1 MTKLL
6 GEAWKEL
13 SEEDKKPWEAAA
25 EADKERY
32 LNECKEAGVEP
43 ELKEAAPKKEKAP
56 KKKERD
62 EGEEAA
68 AEEAA
73 EEEGAAKPAKK
84 KAKAEKAA
92 PTAEEKAA
100 KAEKAAAAKAE
111 KAAAAK
117 AEKAAAKKAAADENE
132 AEEAAEAAA
141 EAPKIK
147 KALSAYF
154 LFCNDERSKLVAAN
168 PEKPGK
174 EITAM
179 LGAAWKALSQEEQAK
194 WNAAAAKDKE
204 RYAAECEA
212 AGVAPGG
219 AKSKAE
225 KGSAPAKAGAADKA
239 REEELKAQIESAKA
253 EIAEHDARSAAMKQP
268 KSHRTALMCY
278 KKKQIPI
285 VAGANPDMAVEQI
298 QELMT
303 DNFEKLSDDE
313 KRPYDEEAQ
322 ADLLRY
328 QTACEEHKAKKDAV
342 LKLKADTKRKLD
354 RLEKE
359 LKDERA
365 RAKEARAAAAAA
377 NKAAKEEKAASKK
390 AKDAEK
396 AAKAEKA
403 AAKKAAKEAKAAK
416 KAAAEGS
423 EEAADDVEVEEA
435 SGEAADVEAAIE
447 EAVSE
452 EVAEEGSDAE
462 VEDDEE
468 EK

>member
-43 ELKEAAPKKEKAP
+43 ELKEAAPKKEKAA

-68 AEEAA
+68 
-73 EEEGAAKPAKK
+73 EEEG
-84 KAKAEKAA
+84 
-92 PTAEEKAA
+92 
-100 KAEKAAAAKAE
+100 
-111 KAAAAK
+111 
-117 AEKAAAKKAAADENE
+117 
-132 AEEAAEAAA
+132 AAEAAA

-179 LGAAWKALSQEEQAK
+179 LGAAWKALGPEEQAK

-403 AAKKAAKEAKAAK
+403 AAKKAAKEAKGAK
-416 KAAAEGS
+416 KAAAAAAEGS
-423 EEAADDVEVEEA
+423 EEVEEA

-462 VEDDEE
+462 IEDDEE

>member
-25 EADKERY
+25 EADKARY

-43 ELKEAAPKKEKAP
+43 ELKEGAPKKEKAP

-62 EGEEAA
+62 EGEEA

-84 KAKAEKAA
+84 KAKAEKPA

-100 KAEKAAAAKAE
+100 KAEKAK
-111 KAAAAK
+111 AAK

-179 LGAAWKALSQEEQAK
+179 LGAAWKALGQEEQAK

-239 REEELKAQIESAKA
+239 RGEELKAQIESAKA

-403 AAKKAAKEAKAAK
+403 AAKKAAKEAKGAK
-416 KAAAEGS
+416 KAAAAAAEGS
-423 EEAADDVEVEEA
+423 EEAAEDVEVEEA

-462 VEDDEE
+462 IEDDEE

>member
-56 KKKERD
+56 KKKERE
-62 EGEEAA
+62 EGEAA

-111 KAAAAK
+111 KAAA
-117 AEKAAAKKAAADENE
+117 KKAAADENE
-132 AEEAAEAAA
+132 AEEAAEEAAEKAA

-219 AKSKAE
+219 ARSKAE
-225 KGSAPAKAGAADKA
+225 KASAPAKAGAADKA

-423 EEAADDVEVEEA
+423 EEAAEDVEVEEA

>member
-43 ELKEAAPKKEKAP
+43 ELKEAAPKKEKAA

-62 EGEEAA
+62 EGEEA

-92 PTAEEKAA
+92 PTAEEK
-100 KAEKAAAAKAE
+100 AAKAE

-168 PEKPGK
+168 PDKPGK

-179 LGAAWKALSQEEQAK
+179 LGAAWKALGQEEQTK

-423 EEAADDVEVEEA
+423 EEAAEDVEVEEA

>member
-43 ELKEAAPKKEKAP
+43 ELKEGAPKKEKAA

-92 PTAEEKAA
+92 PTAEEK
-100 KAEKAAAAKAE
+100 AAKAE

-298 QELMT
+298 QQLMT

-423 EEAADDVEVEEA
+423 EEAAEDVEVEEA

-462 VEDDEE
+462 VEEDEE